1 MSRRLVVVVA
11 VAVATLALALTGAVA
26 TPGTAATSGGGALGP
41 DYVRAAADDLGAG
54 TFPGGGLP
62 SAQPSTVSPY
72 EWSRSPTG
80 GRCAVFAGP
89 IPAELTDRVTPLPGI
104 LMFPYAPLH
113 VGLLQG
119 APPGAVRVDGDA
131 PLPPGATAA
140 GDFVVDQ
147 ATPRAGG
154 PDLFVVPRCA
164 RPGEP
169 VPPEPPSAAAI
180 WEQTPLPRAVVHAS
194 PPGTAAWPG
203 IVNLETR
210 FWGTALPDAQADVVL
225 DGYSIDVAA
234 KPVAYA
240 WSFGD
245 GTTSVAANP
254 GSADAP
260 SRVTYRRR
268 GDRTVVL
275 YVTWAGLAHITAPAL
290 GLDLGLEDLGTVTLP
305 EPVVY
310 REAEIR
316 ALLRSRTARG

>member
-1 MSRRLVVVVA
+1 M
-11 VAVATLALALTGAVA
+11 
-26 TPGTAATSGGGALGP
+26 
-41 DYVRAAADDLGAG
+41 
-54 TFPGGGLP
+54 
-62 SAQPSTVSPY
+62 
-72 EWSRSPTG
+72 
-80 GRCAVFAGP
+80 
-89 IPAELTDRVTPLPGI
+89 
-104 LMFPYAPLH
+104 
-113 VGLLQG
+113 
-119 APPGAVRVDGDA
+119 RVDGDA
-131 PLPPGATAA
+131 PLPPGTTVA

-147 ATPRAGG
+147 ATARDGG
-154 PDLFVVPRCA
+154 PDVFVVPRCT

-169 VPPEPPSAAAI
+169 LPAVPPSAAAI

-194 PPGTAAWPG
+194 PPGTPAWPG

-210 FWGTALPDAQADVVL
+210 FWGAALPDAQADVVL

-234 KPVAYA
+234 HPVAYA

-245 GTTSVAANP
+245 GTTSVATGP

-275 YVTWAGLAHITAPAL
+275 YVTWAGLAHVTAPAL
-290 GLDLGLEDLGTVTLP
+290 GLDLGLQDLGTVTLP
-305 EPVVY
+305 APVTY

>member
-1 MSRRLVVVVA
+1 MTRRLVRA
-11 VAVATLALALTGAVA
+11 VTIVSFALAVTCAAVS
-26 TPGTAATSGGGALGP
+26 PGTAQTSGGGALGP
-41 DYVRAAADDLGAG
+41 DYVRASANDLGAG

-62 SAQPSTVSPY
+62 SAEPSTVSRY
-72 EWSRSPTG
+72 EWTRTPTG

-89 IPAELTDRVTPLPGI
+89 IPAALAGVVTPLPGI
-104 LMFPYAPLH
+104 FLFPYAPLH

-119 APPGAVRVDGDA
+119 APAGAVRVDGDA
-131 PLPPGATAA
+131 PLPPGTTAA

-147 ATPRAGG
+147 ATARDGAA
-154 PDLFVVPRCA
+154 DVFVVPRCA

-169 VPPEPPSAAAI
+169 LPAAPPTAAAI

-194 PPGTAAWPG
+194 PPGTPTWPG

-210 FWGTALPDAQADVVL
+210 FWGGALPDARADVLL

-234 KPVAYA
+234 HPVAYA

-245 GTTSVAANP
+245 GTTSVATGP

-275 YVTWAGLAHITAPAL
+275 YVTWAGLAHVTAPAL
-290 GLDLGLEDLGTVTLP
+290 GLDLGLQDLGTVTLP
-305 EPVVY
+305 EPVTY
-310 REAEIR
+310 REVEIR

>member
-1 MSRRLVVVVA
+1 MSHRPVVLVA
-11 VAVATLALALTGAVA
+11 VTMLALAGTGAIA
-26 TPGTAATSGGGALGP
+26 TPGTAQTSGGGSLGP
-41 DYVRAAADDLGAG
+41 DYVRASANDLGAG

-62 SAQPSTVSPY
+62 SAEPSTVSPY

-80 GRCAVFAGP
+80 GRCDVFAEP
-89 IPAELTDRVTPLPGI
+89 IPAALADRVTPLPGI
-104 LMFPYAPLH
+104 LMFPYVPLH

-147 ATPRAGG
+147 ATPRTGG

-164 RPGEP
+164 RPGTP
-169 VPPEPPSAAAI
+169 LPPDPPSAAQI

-210 FWGTALPDAQADVVL
+210 FWGTALPDVRAGVAL

-234 KPVAYA
+234 RPVAYA

-245 GTTSVAANP
+245 GTTSVATGP
-254 GSADAP
+254 GSTDAP

-275 YVTWAGLAHITAPAL
+275 YVTWAGLAHLTAPAL
-290 GLDLGLEDLGTVTLP
+290 GLDLGLQNLGTVTLP
-305 EPVVY
+305 EPITY

-316 ALLRSRTARG
+316 ALLRSRAAQG